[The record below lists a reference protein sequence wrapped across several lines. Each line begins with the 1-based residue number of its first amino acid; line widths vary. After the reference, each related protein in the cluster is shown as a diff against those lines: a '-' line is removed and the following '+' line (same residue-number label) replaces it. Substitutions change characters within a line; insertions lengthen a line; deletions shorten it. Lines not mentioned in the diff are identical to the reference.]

1 MREIKFRGFRVNEN
15 GNTVIT
21 VNGKDYKGEWV
32 YGSLLDLVTG
42 IYISPIDTSYNE
54 IDVDL
59 GQKITI
65 NAMWED
71 NDFFEVLP
79 ETVGQFTGLLD
90 KNGKEV
96 YEGDIVKC
104 VSELYSGFGKYP
116 TGEFSTTYYEICSI
130 NENAYCFGERRVGE
144 KDIFEG
150 ILRDCAKKYY
160 EVIGNI
166 FDNPELLESEATK

>member
-54 IDVDL
+54 IDVGL

-71 NDFFEVLP
+71 NDFFEVIP
-79 ETVGQFTGLLD
+79 ETISQYTGLHD
-90 KNGKEV
+90 KNGKEI
-96 YEGDIVKC
+96 YEGDIVRHIWQGGHGKI
-104 VSELYSGFGKYP
+104 SEII
-116 TGEFSTTYYEICSI
+116 GEVKWRNGAFVVDNKKRYDWLLSLHVLSQSATAEI
-130 NENAYCFGERRVGE
+130 
-144 KDIFEG
+144 
-150 ILRDCAKKYY
+150 
-160 EVIGNI
+160 IGNI
-166 FDNPELLESEATK
+166 FGNPKEIESEE

>member
-1 MREIKFRGFRVNEN
+1 MREIKFRGFHVNEN

-21 VNGKDYKGEWV
+21 VNSKDYKGEWV

-65 NAMWED
+65 NALWED

-79 ETVGQFTGLLD
+79 ETVSQYTGLPD
-90 KNGKEV
+90 KNGKM
-96 YEGDIVKC
+96 
-104 VSELYSGFGKYP
+104 
-116 TGEFSTTYYEICSI
+116 
-130 NENAYCFGERRVGE
+130 
-144 KDIFEG
+144 IFENDICECWSQGVKAIGKVQRG
-150 ILRDCAKKYY
+150 IDGLWIICPAFQKNQFWGLCSSN
-160 EVIGNI
+160 EMTTVVENVGNI
-166 FDNPELLESEATK
+166 FDNPELIESEETE